1 MTHPFM
7 NKLLTALIL
16 ICSIFPTQAQEDLT
30 KYFPAGQADA
40 GILINEFIVPF
51 TEAIGAGVNNGWY
64 TTASVHKPLGFDLS
78 VTANIV
84 FIPSD
89 QEFYDFP
96 SGQVNVEPVD
106 GNTSI
111 PTVYGPENDIR
122 DFRIL
127 GGANDQAIFDGPD
140 GIEIGEN
147 VPLFNAAV
155 IPTIQLGIGTVKKTD
170 LRLRFS
176 PKITIDQVKYGS
188 IGVGLMHD
196 IKQHIPGIRL
206 APIDLSIFIGY
217 TKLDGE
223 IDLSAQFPGTGQ
235 VGNIDVGG
243 FTVQVL
249 VGKTLPWVSFYGGL
263 GYNTYNLD
271 LDVEGSY
278 TVGMPDANSESTV
291 ILPAPFPLNDPF
303 NFNYDGNGIRATVG
317 ARLKLGP
324 VTINGDYTL
333 HGVSNVL
340 TLGFGFTFETK
351 KI

>member
-1 MTHPFM
+1 MTNPFM

-30 KYFPAGQADA
+30 KYFPASQADA
-40 GILINEFIVPF
+40 EILINEFIVPF

-64 TTASVHKPLGFDLS
+64 TTAKVHKPLGFDLS

-96 SGQVNVEPVD
+96 SSQVSVTLDDPT
-106 GNTSI
+106 NTRI

-122 DFRIL
+122 KFVIQ
-127 GGANDQAIFDGPD
+127 GGLNDQVKFDGPD
-140 GIEIGEN
+140 GIEIGAN

-155 IPTIQLGIGTVKKTD
+155 IPTIQLGIGTVKNTD

-196 IKQHIPGIRL
+196 IKQHIPGIKL
-206 APIDLSIFIGY
+206 APIDLSLFLGY

-223 IDLSAQFPGTGQ
+223 IDLSAQFPGQNQ

-249 VGKTLPWVSFYGGL
+249 VGKTLPWVSVYGGI

-278 TVGMPDANSESTV
+278 TIGDATAESTV
-291 ILPAPFPLNDPF
+291 ILPAPFSLNDPF
-303 NFNYDGNGIRATVG
+303 KFSYDGNGIRATVG